1 MYAHAMTLHLEAAG
15 ITHRGTVRDNNED
28 CIAIGF
34 WVSQEI
40 MTAARPFDHTLDL
53 PFACIVA
60 DGMGGHNDGE
70 RASLLVARSL
80 ARRLATAGLDGIAAT
95 VRSVNAELFAQ
106 LHDHPEWAGMGSTA
120 VGLAAHKAKLVIFNV
135 GDSRAYKVVPA
146 GLMQLSVDDSL
157 QPNWK
162 AGSGVE
168 RSTKLLQCFGGRST
182 FTDIEPH
189 LLLEP
194 CMPGATYLL
203 CCDGLYEALT
213 EAEMAALIGE
223 NLQASAEAL
232 LRLALEKK
240 ARDNVT
246 IALVRLTSA
255 GTALSDHKAEGEIP

>member
-1 MYAHAMTLHLEAAG
+1 MSLRIEGAG
-15 ITHRGTVRDNNED
+15 ITHRGTEKETNED
-28 CIAIGF
+28 CLVVGF
-34 WVSQEI
+34 WSSQET
-40 MTAARPFDHTLDL
+40 MQEARSFEQELDL
-53 PFACIVA
+53 PFACVVC

-80 ARRLATAGLDGIAAT
+80 ARRLVATGLSGVDAT
-95 VRSVNAELFAQ
+95 VRAVNAELFAQ
-106 LHDHPEWAGMGSTA
+106 LRDHPELAGMGSTA
-120 VGLAAHKAKLVIFNV
+120 VGLAASEAKLAIFNV
-135 GDSRAYKVVPA
+135 GDSRAYKRVPA

-189 LLLEP
+189 LVFEP
-194 CMPGATYLL
+194 CVPGATYLL

-213 EAEMAALIGE
+213 EAEMTALIGE
-223 NLQASAEAL
+223 DLLASAEAL
-232 LRLALEKK
+232 LRAALERK

-246 IALVRLTSA
+246 IALVRIA
-255 GTALSDHKAEGEIP
+255 PEGLA

>member
-1 MYAHAMTLHLEAAG
+1 MKARLRYLPAMGFRIEAAG

-34 WVSQEI
+34 WMSQET
-40 MTAARPFDHTLDL
+40 MAAARTFDQALDQ

-80 ARRLATAGLDGIAAT
+80 SRRMSVTGVEGIAT
-95 VRSVNAELFAQ
+95 SVRAVNAELFAQ
-106 LHDHPEWAGMGSTA
+106 LREQPELAGMGSTA
-120 VGLAAHKAKLVIFNV
+120 VGLAAHQARIAIFNV
-135 GDSRAYKVVPA
+135 GDSRAYKLAPP
-146 GLMQLSVDDSL
+146 GIRQLSVDDSF

-182 FTDIEPH
+182 FADIEPH
-189 LLLEP
+189 VRFEA
-194 CMPGATYLL
+194 CEAGATYLL
-203 CCDGLYEALT
+203 CCDGLYETLT
-213 EAEMAALIGE
+213 EEEMAALVGAD
-223 NLQASAEAL
+223 LRASAEAL
-232 LRLALEKK
+232 LRAALEKK

-246 IALVRLTSA
+246 VALVRVAA
-255 GTALSDHKAEGEIP
+255 G

>member
-1 MYAHAMTLHLEAAG
+1 MYAPVMTLRLEAAG

-34 WVSQEI
+34 WLSQE
-40 MTAARPFDHTLDL
+40 TLSEAKSFDHALDL

-80 ARRLATAGLDGIAAT
+80 ARRLVAAGLAGLGAT
-95 VRSVNAELFAQ
+95 VRSVNAELFAE
-106 LHDHPEWAGMGSTA
+106 LRDHPEWAGMGSTV
-120 VGLAAHKAKLVIFNV
+120 VGLAAHEAKLAIFNV
-135 GDSRAYKVVPA
+135 GDSRAYKVVPG
-146 GLMQLSVDDSL
+146 GLMQLSVDDSF
-157 QPNWK
+157 QQNWK

-168 RSTKLLQCFGGRST
+168 RSTKLLQCFGGRAT

-189 LLLEP
+189 LLFEP
-194 CMPGATYLL
+194 CVPGTTYLL
-203 CCDGLYEALT
+203 CGDGLYETLT

-232 LRLALEKK
+232 LRAALEKK

-246 IALVRLTSA
+246 IALVRVAPQSPA
-255 GTALSDHKAEGEIP
+255 

>member
-1 MYAHAMTLHLEAAG
+1 MYPPAMTLRLEAAG

-34 WVSQEI
+34 WVSQET
-40 MTAARPFDHTLDL
+40 MTAARRVDHALDL

-80 ARRLATAGLDGIAAT
+80 ARRLAVAGLDGIGAT

-106 LHDHPEWAGMGSTA
+106 LREHPELAGMGSTV
-120 VGLAAHKAKLVIFNV
+120 VGLAARGAKLVIFNV
-135 GDSRAYKVVPA
+135 GDSRAYKLAPS

-189 LLLEP
+189 LLFEP
-194 CMPGATYLL
+194 CVPGATYLL
-203 CCDGLYEALT
+203 CCDGLYETLT
-213 EAEMAALIGE
+213 ETEMTALIGE
-223 NLQASAEAL
+223 DLPASAEAL
-232 LRLALEKK
+232 LRAALEKK

-246 IALVRLTSA
+246 ISLVRIFGPA
-255 GTALSDHKAEGEIP
+255 